1 MNRTQLIA
9 DVAVATELKQAD
21 VEAVLKASEAQ
32 IAETLKAGEVVQLSG
47 FGTYKTSEQ
56 AARQGRNPANGEPLT
71 IKASNQVS
79 FSVGAGLKQSVNN

>member
-9 DVAVATELKQAD
+9 AVAVATELKQAD

-32 IAETLKAGEVVQLSG
+32 ITETLKAGEVVQLSG

-56 AARQGRNPANGEPLT
+56 AARQGRNPATGEPLDIPASKRISFAASET
-71 IKASNQVS
+71 LKAKV
-79 FSVGAGLKQSVNN
+79 K